1 MRKQRFIDP
10 EHWQGRGLLRAS
22 REARLTGM
30 LLWGIVDDAGRLEV
44 RPELI
49 AGSIYPG
56 EPDMTPSVIEEHL
69 MELED
74 SGFLLIYQ
82 ADGLLWMQ
90 LLDPLKTPR
99 PKRSEAPPP
108 NVMQLQE
115 GSRGLM
121 AVGGE
126 SAGERARARVQSE
139 RAEQAERWAEWESEQ
154 EQAHGRPARPLLLD
168 APPIGCPEHP
178 NGRFADCGPCGTARR
193 RHDRWVAQERYAD
206 AMSKHEDARG
216 G

>member
-1 MRKQRFIDP
+1 
-10 EHWQGRGLLRAS
+10 
-22 REARLTGM
+22 M
-30 LLWGIVDDAGRLEV
+30 LLWGIVDDAGRMEV

-49 AGSIYPG
+49 VGALYPG
-56 EPDMTPSVIEEHL
+56 ESDMTPSVIEQHL

-74 SGFLLIYQ
+74 SGFLTIYQ
-82 ADGLLWMQ
+82 AQGLLWMQ

-99 PKRSEAPPP
+99 PKASPAPPP
-108 NVMQLQE
+108 DFMQPHATAR
-115 GSRGLM
+115 SFM

-126 SAGERARARVQSE
+126 SASERARARVESE
-139 RAEQAERWAEWESEQ
+139 RAEQAERWAEWEGEQ

-178 NGRFADCGPCGTARR
+178 NGRFSECGPCGTARR

-206 AMSKHEDARG
+206 TMRKYEESQDE
-216 G
+216 